1 MAETRSEDG
10 SGTVGTLHA
19 VFRAV
24 AALVLVLMLVAVVYS
39 GWISIVNWA
48 DVGV

>member
-1 MAETRSEDG
+1 MEETTAPDG
-10 SGTVGTLHA
+10 AGTIGTLHA
-19 VFRAV
+19 AFRAF
-24 AALVLVLMLVAVVYS
+24 AALVLVLMLLAVVYS